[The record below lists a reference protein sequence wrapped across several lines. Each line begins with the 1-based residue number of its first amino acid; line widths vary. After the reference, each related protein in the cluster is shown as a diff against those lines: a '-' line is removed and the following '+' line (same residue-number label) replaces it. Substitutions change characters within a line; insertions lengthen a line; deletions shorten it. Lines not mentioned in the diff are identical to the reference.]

1 MGKMTHKVLIACEE
15 SQTVCKAFRSRGF
28 EAYSCDIKE
37 QSGGHPEWHILGDA
51 LKAIEGGQIVTMD
64 GKTHDIGKWDLLIAH
79 PPCTYLSNVATRSF
93 SLRCTAPENVVAQAI
108 EECMR
113 EPVTGNKRAVLADL
127 IIIQDYLFGE
137 PMQAQEVP
145 QPMPMQSYSAPPIE
159 QAETYI
165 QTDGGSKFLK
175 AVDGRKADKV
185 WKLIDE
191 LVEAVKILHPRM
203 YTTFIDNVQD
213 L

>member
-1 MGKMTHKVLIACEE
+1 MITE
-15 SQTVCKAFRSRGF
+15 
-28 EAYSCDIKE
+28 KE
-37 QSGGHPEWHILGDA
+37 VE
-51 LKAIEGGQIVTMD
+51 
-64 GKTHDIGKWDLLIAH
+64 
-79 PPCTYLSNVATRSF
+79 
-93 SLRCTAPENVVAQAI
+93 QAI
-108 EECMR
+108 EQCMQ

-137 PMQAQEVP
+137 PMQAQEAP
-145 QPMPMQSYSAPPIE
+145 QPMPMQSYSAPPVE
-159 QAETYI
+159 QVENYI
-165 QTDGGSKFLK
+165 QTNGDSEFLK

-203 YTTFIDNVQD
+203 YTTFIDKVQD

>member
-1 MGKMTHKVLIACEE
+1 MITE
-15 SQTVCKAFRSRGF
+15 
-28 EAYSCDIKE
+28 KE
-37 QSGGHPEWHILGDA
+37 
-51 LKAIEGGQIVTMD
+51 
-64 GKTHDIGKWDLLIAH
+64 
-79 PPCTYLSNVATRSF
+79 
-93 SLRCTAPENVVAQAI
+93 VAQAI

-145 QPMPMQSYSAPPIE
+145 QQMPMQSYSAQHME
-159 QAETYI
+159 HVENYI
-165 QTDGGSKFLK
+165 QTTGDSEFLK
-175 AVDGRKADKV
+175 AIDGRKADKV
-185 WKLIDE
+185 WKLMDE

-203 YTTFIDNVQD
+203 YTTFIDKVQD

>member
-1 MGKMTHKVLIACEE
+1 MITE
-15 SQTVCKAFRSRGF
+15 
-28 EAYSCDIKE
+28 KE
-37 QSGGHPEWHILGDA
+37 
-51 LKAIEGGQIVTMD
+51 
-64 GKTHDIGKWDLLIAH
+64 
-79 PPCTYLSNVATRSF
+79 
-93 SLRCTAPENVVAQAI
+93 VAQAI

-113 EPVTGNKRAVLADL
+113 EPVTGNKRSVLADL

-137 PMQAQEVP
+137 PVKAQEAP
-145 QPMPMQSYSAPPIE
+145 RPMPMQSYSAPPIE
-159 QAETYI
+159 QVETYI
-165 QTDGGSKFLK
+165 KTNGDSEFLK

-203 YTTFIDNVQD
+203 YTTFIDKVHD

>member
-1 MGKMTHKVLIACEE
+1 MITE
-15 SQTVCKAFRSRGF
+15 
-28 EAYSCDIKE
+28 KE
-37 QSGGHPEWHILGDA
+37 
-51 LKAIEGGQIVTMD
+51 IE
-64 GKTHDIGKWDLLIAH
+64 
-79 PPCTYLSNVATRSF
+79 
-93 SLRCTAPENVVAQAI
+93 QAI

-137 PMQAQEVP
+137 PTRAQEVP
-145 QPMPMQSYSAPPIE
+145 QPMPMQSYSEPPME
-159 QAETYI
+159 QVETYI
-165 QTDGGSKFLK
+165 QTTGDSEFLR

-185 WKLIDE
+185 WELIDE

-203 YTTFIDNVQD
+203 YTTFIDKVQD

>member
-1 MGKMTHKVLIACEE
+1 MITE
-15 SQTVCKAFRSRGF
+15 
-28 EAYSCDIKE
+28 KE
-37 QSGGHPEWHILGDA
+37 
-51 LKAIEGGQIVTMD
+51 
-64 GKTHDIGKWDLLIAH
+64 
-79 PPCTYLSNVATRSF
+79 
-93 SLRCTAPENVVAQAI
+93 VAQAI

-137 PMQAQEVP
+137 PMQKREAP
-145 QPMPMQSYSAPPIE
+145 QPMPMQSYSDPPVEQVEKYIE
-159 QAETYI
+159 TSCDSE
-165 QTDGGSKFLK
+165 FLK

-203 YTTFIDNVQD
+203 YTTFIDKVQD

>member
-1 MGKMTHKVLIACEE
+1 MITE
-15 SQTVCKAFRSRGF
+15 
-28 EAYSCDIKE
+28 KE
-37 QSGGHPEWHILGDA
+37 I
-51 LKAIEGGQIVTMD
+51 
-64 GKTHDIGKWDLLIAH
+64 
-79 PPCTYLSNVATRSF
+79 
-93 SLRCTAPENVVAQAI
+93 AQAI

-137 PMQAQEVP
+137 PTLAQEAT
-145 QPMPMQSYSAPPIE
+145 QPMPMQSYSAPPME
-159 QAETYI
+159 QVETYI
-165 QTDGGSKFLK
+165 ETSGGSEFLR

-203 YTTFIDNVQD
+203 YTTFIDKVQD